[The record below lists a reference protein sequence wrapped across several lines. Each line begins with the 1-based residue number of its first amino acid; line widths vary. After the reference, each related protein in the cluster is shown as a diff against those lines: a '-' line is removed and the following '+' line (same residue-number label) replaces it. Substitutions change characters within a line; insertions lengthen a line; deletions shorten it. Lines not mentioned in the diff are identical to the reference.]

1 MQNILNGSQTFTS
14 VCVVPT
20 IIQNQ
25 STWNISSTGLCS
37 VACGVAHAPCW
48 LEISGSDLAGGVFD
62 LCRENTAYPQIAK
75 VTLCCSSHETGV
87 TYQYE
92 EPKIKSTPGSWDLQ
106 GGWKSEGARDLE
118 LKTKLGSAI
127 IRQAEG
133 GTAGRS
139 PRIHK
144 VQVFMESGSLTVKQD
159 GTKAYSSNVQAA
171 RSIGKI
177 LVSSPG

>member
-92 EPKIKSTPGSWDLQ
+92 EPKIKSTPGSWDGVCKGDERVKVPGIWNWRLNSGVLLSDKQ
-106 GGWKSEGARDLE
+106 REVQPVGHPEY
-118 LKTKLGSAI
+118 TKFKYLW
-127 IRQAEG
+127 
-133 GTAGRS
+133 
-139 PRIHK
+139 
-144 VQVFMESGSLTVKQD
+144 SLVH
-159 GTKAYSSNVQAA
+159 
-171 RSIGKI
+171 
-177 LVSSPG
+177 